1 MGLEVK
7 QFVNESLTSNAY
19 VVRLK
24 DSTKCVLVDIG
35 EYAELKKHLA
45 LSNLSV
51 QALFLTH
58 CHYDHILGI
67 KEFMNEYPS
76 AIIFAHPFTIKS
88 LNSSKLNLSFYR
100 DVPIEVDIP
109 PCKRIMMVDQDVE
122 IASLKVSSIHTP
134 GHNLGSLSFLIGNF
148 LFTGD
153 SLIPGHKIVS
163 KLKGGDRE
171 QAHNSLKILMCR
183 LNGVKYLAPG
193 HGSIVDE
200 SSFKQLTANQYK
212 INKIKE

>member
-7 QFVNESLTSNAY
+7 QFVNESLTSNDY
-19 VVRLK
+19 VVRLE
-24 DSTKCVLVDIG
+24 DSQECVLVDIG
-35 EYAELKKHLA
+35 EYTELKKHLA
-45 LSNLSV
+45 LNNLSV

-67 KEFMNEYPS
+67 REFMNEYPS
-76 AIIFAHPFTIKS
+76 ATIFAHPDTIKS

-100 DVPIEVDIP
+100 DVPLEVDIP
-109 PCKRIMMVDQDVE
+109 PHKRIMMIDQDVE

-134 GHNLGSLSFLIGNF
+134 GHNSGSLSFWIGNF

-163 KLKGGDRE
+163 KLKGGDKEEARK
-171 QAHNSLKILMCR
+171 SLAR
-183 LNGVKYLAPG
+183 LVDVLNNVKYLAPG
-193 HGSIVDE
+193 HGSIVND
-200 SSFKQLTANQYK
+200 SSFRQLALNQQQ
-212 INKIKE
+212 INK